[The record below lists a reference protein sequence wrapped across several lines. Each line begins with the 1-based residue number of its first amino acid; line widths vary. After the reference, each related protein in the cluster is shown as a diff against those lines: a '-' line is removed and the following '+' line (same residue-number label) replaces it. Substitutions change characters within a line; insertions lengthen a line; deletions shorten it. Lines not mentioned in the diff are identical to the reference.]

1 MSWFFRESPHP
12 AAWCLT
18 LLAAT
23 VCLAQTGCVRR
34 RMTIRSNPPGA
45 LAFVD
50 DQEIGLTPVSTD
62 FTYYGP
68 RKFQLFKDG
77 FETVTAKQRIPTPW
91 YELPPL
97 DFFAENVWPFEVRDE
112 RGGFRSYPPADRPQ
126 RSAAGT
132 CRITPAQHAARARR
146 PDAIGSCRL

>member
-1 MSWFFRESPHP
+1 MSGYFRESPHP

-62 FTYYGP
+62 FTYYGA
-68 RKFQLFKDG
+68 RKIQLFKDG
-77 FETVTAKQRIPTPW
+77 FETVTAKQRFPTPW
-91 YELPPL
+91 YELPLL

-112 RGGFRSYPPADRPQ
+112 RAVDFDLIPQ
-126 RSAAGT
+126 QIVPNEKLLERAESLRHSTQQG
-132 CRITPAQHAARARR
+132 HAV
-146 PDAIGSCRL
+146 PMQ